1 MDLDYSAYL
10 LRKKEEGG
18 EEEEEGEDSDML
30 SPTGR
35 ECRQALLKAIS
46 RSRGKSG
53 QRKNVLS
60 FTISTPSVAEG
71 MHVDMVFHTMYH
83 CVSVNFTP
91 TILLLSFQALL

>member
-1 MDLDYSAYL
+1 MDLEYSAYL

-18 EEEEEGEDSDML
+18 EGGEEEGENSDML
-30 SPTGR
+30 SPTGK

-71 MHVDMVFHTMYH
+71 MYITGISHNTAFCGFHT
-83 CVSVNFTP
+83 
-91 TILLLSFQALL
+91 

>member
-10 LRKKEEGG
+10 LRKEECGEG
-18 EEEEEGEDSDML
+18 EEDGENSDML
-30 SPTGR
+30 SPTGK

-71 MHVDMVFHTMYH
+71 MHLAWYILHDW
-83 CVSVNFTP
+83 NFAQCN
-91 TILLLSFQALL
+91 IA